1 MRICQ
6 FWSRERVSI
15 QIRNYIDFWLVNF
28 ADRKRVFVYDFHS
41 IIGLIEN
48 VSIWSHVSIGDTKGI
63 DFYWDFQSQRKVY
76 DVSRIA
82 PNYLESRERELRQ
95 KWKKKNVQYKEAAL
109 FLNLQQHFLKK
120 ISSATT
126 CTIVLINYYTIFS
139 FLLSQLWLLIFY
151 YANWNVLQNEKGDVL
166 WLNLRISWNKSQL

>member
-1 MRICQ
+1 MQTGKGFI
-6 FWSRERVSI
+6 
-15 QIRNYIDFWLVNF
+15 
-28 ADRKRVFVYDFHS
+28 VYDFHS

-82 PNYLESRERELRQ
+82 PNYLESRERAEA
-95 KWKKKNVQYKEAAL
+95 KMKKNVQYKQAAL

-126 CTIVLINYYTIFS
+126 NYLSHHLFIFT
-139 FLLSQLWLLIFY
+139 
-151 YANWNVLQNEKGDVL
+151 
-166 WLNLRISWNKSQL
+166 

>member
-1 MRICQ
+1 M
-6 FWSRERVSI
+6 
-15 QIRNYIDFWLVNF
+15 Y
-28 ADRKRVFVYDFHS
+28 YDFHS

-82 PNYLESRERELRQ
+82 PNYLESRESWGKNE
-95 KWKKKNVQYKEAAL
+95 KKNVQYKEAAL

-126 CTIVLINYYTIFS
+126 CTIVLIISCTIFS

-166 WLNLRISWNKSQL
+166 WLNRRSWNKSQL

>member
-1 MRICQ
+1 MISD
-6 FWSRERVSI
+6 W
-15 QIRNYIDFWLVNF
+15 QILQTGKGFLY
-28 ADRKRVFVYDFHS
+28 YDFHS

-82 PNYLESRERELRQ
+82 PNYLESRESWGKNE
-95 KWKKKNVQYKEAAL
+95 KKNVQYKEATL

-120 ISSATT
+120 INSATT
-126 CTIVLINYYTIFS
+126 CTIVLINHCTIFS

-166 WLNLRISWNKSQL
+166 WLNRRSWNKSQL